1 MRRELT
7 PQRWEEI
14 SRQIQDP
21 ALPLD
26 ERAALRLRLFL
37 EEEDAAPV
45 DSPIPLARSIIR
57 FPDIYAPGEAERLR
71 QGCHIHE
78 QGRVCNLSSDWEGVL
93 RGGLLARRG
102 ASHAQDVCVDAVL
115 AFADRLEDPAL
126 SRAVR
131 KGAKTYREALCLL
144 RLLHFVLWASN
155 TYHNTLGRFDQYMYP
170 YYQAD
175 KQAGTLTDEEALH
188 LTKEFFLSCNRD
200 NDLYTGMQ
208 LGDNGQSLMLGG
220 CDREGRCA
228 VNELTLLCLRAA
240 LENRQIDPKINLRVD
255 RNTPLSLYEKGTE
268 LTRQGLGF
276 PQYANDDVVIPAMIA
291 MGYAPE
297 DARDYTVAA
306 CWEFIIPGKGMDIPN
321 IGAVSLADVVSRMVR
336 EKLVSCHTYEEF
348 FAQVKQELFR
358 RADELE
364 ASLKPL
370 WVEPAPY
377 QSLLMSDWRQDISL
391 GAKYNNYGIHGTGF
405 ATAVDQ
411 LAVVKKLIF
420 EEKSVT
426 KEVLLTALA
435 DDFAS
440 EPVLRRT
447 LLDAPKL
454 GRDESCIP
462 LADALLSA
470 FADSWQ
476 GRRNERGGV
485 FRAGTGSA
493 MYYLWHGRELPA
505 TCDGRRA
512 GEPLSANFTPSL
524 TCGSS
529 LPLSAVRAMAR
540 PGLNRVMNG
549 GPLTL
554 ELHDSLFRTPEGTQ
568 KTAQLVR
575 TFIQLG
581 GHQLQLNAVSPETLQ
596 DAMLHPEAHRNLIV
610 RVWGWSGR
618 FVELD
623 REYQDQILHRV
634 CYRQE

>member
-1 MRRELT
+1 M
-7 PQRWEEI
+7 
-14 SRQIQDP
+14 
-21 ALPLD
+21 
-26 ERAALRLRLFL
+26 
-37 EEEDAAPV
+37 
-45 DSPIPLARSIIR
+45 
-57 FPDIYAPGEAERLR
+57 
-71 QGCHIHE
+71 
-78 QGRVCNLSSDWEGVL
+78 
-93 RGGLLARRG
+93 
-102 ASHAQDVCVDAVL
+102 
-115 AFADRLEDPAL
+115 
-126 SRAVR
+126 
-131 KGAKTYREALCLL
+131 K
-144 RLLHFVLWASN
+144 
-155 TYHNTLGRFDQYMYP
+155 
-170 YYQAD
+170 
-175 KQAGTLTDEEALH
+175 
-188 LTKEFFLSCNRD
+188 
-200 NDLYTGMQ
+200 
-208 LGDNGQSLMLGG
+208 
-220 CDREGRCA
+220 
-228 VNELTLLCLRAA
+228 
-240 LENRQIDPKINLRVD
+240 
-255 RNTPLSLYEKGTE
+255 
-268 LTRQGLGF
+268 
-276 PQYANDDVVIPAMIA
+276 
-291 MGYAPE
+291 
-297 DARDYTVAA
+297 
-306 CWEFIIPGKGMDIPN
+306 
-321 IGAVSLADVVSRMVR
+321 
-336 EKLVSCHTYEEF
+336 
-348 FAQVKQELFR
+348 
-358 RADELE
+358 
-364 ASLKPL
+364 
-370 WVEPAPY
+370 
-377 QSLLMSDWRQDISL
+377 
-391 GAKYNNYGIHGTGF
+391 
-405 ATAVDQ
+405 
-411 LAVVKKLIF
+411 
-420 EEKSVT
+420 
-426 KEVLLTALA
+426 KEVLLAALA

>member
-126 SRAVR
+126 SRTVR
-131 KGAKTYREALCLL
+131 EGAKTYREALCLL
-144 RLLHFVLWASN
+144 RLLHFVLWVSN

-208 LGDNGQSLMLGG
+208 LGDNGQSMMLGG

-228 VNELTLLCLRAA
+228 VNELTLLCLQAA

-276 PQYANDDVVIPAMIA
+276 PQYANDDVVIPALIS

-348 FAQVKQELFR
+348 FALVKQELFQ

-405 ATAVDQ
+405 ATAADQ

-426 KEVLLTALA
+426 KEALLAALA

-440 EPVLRRT
+440 EPALRRT

-454 GRDESCIP
+454 GRDECCIP
-462 LADALLSA
+462 LADELLSA

-476 GRRNERGGV
+476 SRRNERGGV

>member
-7 PQRWEEI
+7 PQRWDEI
-14 SRQIQDP
+14 SRQIQNP
-21 ALPLD
+21 ELPLD

-71 QGCHIHE
+71 QGYHIHE

-93 RGGLLARRG
+93 RDGLLARRG

-115 AFADRLEDPAL
+115 AFADRLKDPAL

-131 KGAKTYREALCLL
+131 EGAKTYREALCLL
-144 RLLHFVLWASN
+144 RLLHFVLWVSN
-155 TYHNTLGRFDQYMYP
+155 TYHNTLGRFDQYMYL

-175 KQAGTLTDEEALH
+175 KKAGTLTDEEALF

-208 LGDNGQSLMLGG
+208 LGDNGQSMMLGG
-220 CDREGRCA
+220 CGRDGQCA
-228 VNELTLLCLRAA
+228 VNELTFLCLQAA
-240 LENRQIDPKINLRVD
+240 LDNRQIDPKINLRVD
-255 RNTPLSLYEKGTE
+255 KNTPLSLYEKGTE

-276 PQYANDDVVIPAMIA
+276 PQYANDDVVIPALIA
-291 MGYAPE
+291 MGYEPE

-336 EKLVSCHTYEEF
+336 EKLVSCGTYEEF
-348 FAQVKQELFR
+348 FELVKQELFH

-377 QSLLMSDWRQDISL
+377 QSLLMSHWRRDISL

-411 LAVVKKLIF
+411 LAVVKELIF
-420 EEKSVT
+420 EKKTVA
-426 KEVLLTALA
+426 KDALLDALS

-440 EPVLRRT
+440 EPALRRT

-462 LADALLSA
+462 LADALLGA

-476 GRRNERGGV
+476 GRRNERGGI

-493 MYYLWHGRELPA
+493 MYYIWHGRELPA
-505 TCDGRRA
+505 TCDGRKA

-540 PGLNRVMNG
+540 PGLARVMNG

-554 ELHDSLFRTPEGTQ
+554 ELHDSLFRTPEGTR

-581 GHQLQLNAVSPETLQ
+581 GHQLQLNAVSPDTLR

-634 CYRQE
+634 CYSQE

>member
-7 PQRWEEI
+7 PQRWNEI
-14 SRQIQDP
+14 SRQIQNP
-21 ALPLD
+21 ELPLD

-71 QGCHIHE
+71 QGYHIHE

-93 RGGLLARRG
+93 RDGLLARRG

-115 AFADRLEDPAL
+115 AFADRLKDPAL
-126 SRAVR
+126 SRTVR
-131 KGAKTYREALCLL
+131 EGAGTYREALCLL

-175 KQAGTLTDEEALH
+175 KKAGKLTDEEALF

-208 LGDNGQSLMLGG
+208 LGDNGQSMMLGG
-220 CDREGRCA
+220 CGRDGQCA
-228 VNELTLLCLRAA
+228 VNELTFLCLQAA
-240 LENRQIDPKINLRVD
+240 LDNRQIDPKINLRVD
-255 RNTPLSLYEKGTE
+255 KNTPLSLYEKGTE

-276 PQYANDDVVIPAMIA
+276 PQYANDDVVIPALIA
-291 MGYAPE
+291 MGYEPE

-336 EKLVSCHTYEEF
+336 EKLVSCGTYEEF
-348 FAQVKQELFR
+348 FELVKQELFH

-377 QSLLMSDWRQDISL
+377 QSLLMSDWRRDISL

-411 LAVVKKLIF
+411 LAVVKELIF
-420 EEKSVT
+420 EKKTVA
-426 KEVLLTALA
+426 KDALLDALS

-440 EPVLRRT
+440 EPALRRT

-462 LADALLSA
+462 LADALLGA

-476 GRRNERGGV
+476 GRRNERGGI

-493 MYYLWHGRELPA
+493 MYYIWHGRELPA
-505 TCDGRRA
+505 TCDGRKA
-512 GEPLSANFTPSL
+512 GESLSANFTPSL

-540 PGLNRVMNG
+540 PGLDRVMNG

-554 ELHDSLFRTPEGTQ
+554 ELHDSLFRTPEGTR

-581 GHQLQLNAVSPETLQ
+581 GHQLQLNAVSPDTLR

>member
-1 MRRELT
+1 M
-7 PQRWEEI
+7 
-14 SRQIQDP
+14 
-21 ALPLD
+21 
-26 ERAALRLRLFL
+26 
-37 EEEDAAPV
+37 
-45 DSPIPLARSIIR
+45 
-57 FPDIYAPGEAERLR
+57 
-71 QGCHIHE
+71 
-78 QGRVCNLSSDWEGVL
+78 
-93 RGGLLARRG
+93 
-102 ASHAQDVCVDAVL
+102 DAVL

-426 KEVLLTALA
+426 KEVLLAALA

>member
-78 QGRVCNLSSDWEGVL
+78 QGRVCNLSSDWEDVL

-126 SRAVR
+126 SRTVR
-131 KGAKTYREALCLL
+131 EGAKTYREALCLL

-208 LGDNGQSLMLGG
+208 LGDNGQSMMLGG

-228 VNELTLLCLRAA
+228 VNELTLLCLQAA

-276 PQYANDDVVIPAMIA
+276 PQYANDDVVIPALIS

-306 CWEFIIPGKGMDIPN
+306 CWEFIISGKGMDIPN

-348 FAQVKQELFR
+348 FALVKQELFR

-426 KEVLLTALA
+426 KEALLAALA

-440 EPVLRRT
+440 EPALRRT